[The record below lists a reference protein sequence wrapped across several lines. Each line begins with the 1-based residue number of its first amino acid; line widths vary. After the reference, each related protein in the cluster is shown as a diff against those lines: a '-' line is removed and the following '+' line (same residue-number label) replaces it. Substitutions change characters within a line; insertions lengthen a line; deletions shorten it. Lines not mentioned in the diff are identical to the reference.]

1 MNKFHIYWQNQHGIW
16 QKYLTKTNEA
26 DTFRTMTR
34 RAKSTNL
41 RHKITDDSGHQPIS
55 SICLSIVVKLQ
66 DQTRDKIRE
75 NGWL

>member
-1 MNKFHIYWQNQHGIW
+1 MTQIVVLNLINNSWSKVMTKFHIYWQNQHGIW

-41 RHKITDDSGHQPIS
+41 RHKMTDDSGHM
-55 SICLSIVVKLQ
+55 LDVV
-66 DQTRDKIRE
+66 
-75 NGWL
+75 NP